1 MNQAREI
8 RGFASRTRP
17 PLSIL
22 WILVGSLTLHGQS
35 LRVSSVAG
43 APGETIAVEISL
55 ESPAGKAPA
64 ALKWETVFP
73 AQLLQIDGN
82 GPTPSGAAR
91 ELGKSLTCA
100 PPKAYSYVCTLA
112 GGEKPFGNGPIATF
126 RFRIQPEAHFGEA
139 TLAVEHGEA
148 VSGDAAQ
155 LTLTDAEGLVT
166 IWSSH
171 SATLNWV
178 ASTSTR
184 VVGYNVYRG
193 ATSGG
198 PYTKVNS
205 TPTFATHFTDRY
217 VQAGQT
223 YYYVATSVEA
233 SGNESGYSNESR
245 VRIPSP

>member
-1 MNQAREI
+1 MKQAREI
-8 RGFASRTRP
+8 RRP
-17 PLSIL
+17 RFQTLLPMSTVWLL
-22 WILVGSLTLHGQS
+22 FGSLALHGQS

-55 ESPAGKAPA
+55 EATAGKAPT

-73 AQLLQIDGN
+73 AQLLQVEGN
-82 GPTPSGAAR
+82 GPSPSSTAK

-100 PPKAYSYVCTLA
+100 PPKAYSYVCILA
-112 GGEKPFGNGPIATF
+112 GGQKPVGNGPIATF
-126 RFRIQPEAHFGEA
+126 RFRVQSEARFGPA
-139 TLAVEHGEA
+139 TITVEHGEA

-155 LTLTDAEGLVT
+155 LTLTGAEGLIT

-171 SATLNWV
+171 RATLNWV
-178 ASTSTR
+178 ASTSSR

-193 ATSGG
+193 TTSGG

-205 TPTFATHFTDRY
+205 TPASGTRFTDRY

-223 YYYVATSVEA
+223 YYYVTTSVDA
-233 SGNESGYSNESR
+233 SGNESGYSNEST
-245 VRIPSP
+245 VTIPSP